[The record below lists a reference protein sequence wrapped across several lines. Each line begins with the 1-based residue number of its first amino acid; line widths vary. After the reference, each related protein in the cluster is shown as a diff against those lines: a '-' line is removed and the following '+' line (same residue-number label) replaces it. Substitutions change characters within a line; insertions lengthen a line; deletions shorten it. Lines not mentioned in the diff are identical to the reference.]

1 MKHLIL
7 TVFSVLLI
15 SALSGQV
22 IWTVPAFPTQED
34 QVTLYYNATQ
44 GNGDLTGVV
53 PVYIHTGVI
62 TSASTGPND
71 WQNVVG
77 NWGTNDAQVLMTP
90 QGNNIHTF
98 NFGGLTLEA
107 FYGVNAGEVI
117 EELACVF
124 RNVTGG
130 IVGRSEGGGDIYF
143 PLSDGGFSANFSTP
157 TAVSTALELGASLN
171 FIAQSSSSAD
181 LVIEV
186 NGSEVASASDV
197 TQLNY
202 TFDGFGTGSYSV
214 VLIANDGQNE
224 VIVERSVLVLP
235 TSANIAN
242 LPVGTQDGINYMS
255 ETSVVMRLFAP
266 GKDFVFVV
274 GDFNNWQFD
283 LDYLMNVSPDGNTYW
298 LQING
303 LTPGQEYRF
312 HYHVMPDNMR
322 IADPYT
328 EKVLDY
334 WNDPEI
340 LPIANHFGGDLAGIK
355 DRVNDGYFE
364 KLGVNA
370 VWISP
375 IARNADGAWG
385 LWDKGVRSKFSGYH
399 GYWPVRS
406 KEIDPHFG
414 DSATFNALIGA
425 MHAKNMNILVD
436 YVANHVHQDHPVI
449 QQHPDWA
456 TPLFLPDG
464 RMNTELWDEHRLT
477 TWFDTF
483 LPTLDFERQEVTD
496 AMTDSALY
504 WIKSFEIDGFRHDAT
519 KHIPDQFWRT
529 LTLKIKRELA
539 AQGNDRQLFQ
549 IGETYGNPE
558 LIGSYISSGL
568 LNAQFD
574 FNLYDAAVDA
584 FAKPESNFDNLI
596 RVLKQSLK
604 YYGSHHRMGNISGN
618 QDRARF
624 ISYADGSVQFDE
636 DPKLA
641 GWTRTIENQGSIGFE
656 RLALLHAFNLT
667 VPGIPCLYY
676 GDEIGMPG
684 ANDPDNRR
692 QMTFSGWNA
701 AQQEL
706 FDLCS
711 ALSRTRRQRMSL
723 MYGDLTVVYADAS
736 LLVYDRSYLGETTR
750 VALAKAACSY
760 LLEQAYKPLVTHRAT
775 VTQAALTT
783 QGPGIAIWAMDRK

>member
-1 MKHLIL
+1 MESSYIHHDACSGLVQPIQLQADSTLLYLNDYFPEYTGGCVVLWEGDTLAIDPNTHSFLI
-7 TVFSVLLI
+7 TKPARMPISVLQLTYEGRQYGFPVYRNEKVKYTFNYLDESGLNTVALAGNFNGWNPKATPLLKVD
-15 SALSGQV
+15 SAWTTTLLLDQGVYSYQV
-22 IWTVPAFPTQED
+22 VANDTWQLDKHNPSKAPNGMGAFNSTFLVGDIGVQEPHIRAFSAKTKSITLTSD
-34 QVTLYYNATQ
+34 RAVEVFVWWENQCIAGPLQVTANDSTTV
-44 GNGDLTGVV
+44 DLPNYVNQRPRSHV
-53 PVYIHTGVI
+53 RVYGCTENQR
-62 TSASTGPND
+62 SND
-71 WQNVVG
+71 
-77 NWGTNDAQVLMTP
+77 L
-90 QGNNIHTF
+90 
-98 NFGGLTLEA
+98 L
-107 FYGVNAGEVI
+107 
-117 EELACVF
+117 
-124 RNVTGG
+124 
-130 IVGRSEGGGDIYF
+130 F
-143 PLSDGGFSANFSTP
+143 PLEHGEIVTNAQALNRHDRATWNMYFALIDRFADG
-157 TAVSTALELGASLN
+157 
-171 FIAQSSSSAD
+171 D
-181 LVIEV
+181 
-186 NGSEVASASDV
+186 
-197 TQLNY
+197 
-202 TFDGFGTGSYSV
+202 
-214 VLIANDGQNE
+214 
-224 VIVERSVLVLP
+224 
-235 TSANIAN
+235 TSNN
-242 LPVGTQDGINYMS
+242 RPVD
-255 ETSVVMRLFAP
+255 
-266 GKDFVFVV
+266 
-274 GDFNNWQFD
+274 
-283 LDYLMNVSPDGNTYW
+283 
-298 LQING
+298 
-303 LTPGQEYRF
+303 
-312 HYHVMPDNMR
+312 
-322 IADPYT
+322 
-328 EKVLDY
+328 
-334 WNDPEI
+334 DPEI

-364 KLGVNA
+364 KLGVNS

-414 DSATFNALIGA
+414 DSATFSALIES
-425 MHAKNMNILVD
+425 MHAKHMNILVD

-464 RMNTELWDEHRLT
+464 RMNTELWDEQRLT

-529 LTLKIKRELA
+529 LTVKIKRELA
-539 AQGNDRQLFQ
+539 AQGDDRQLFQ

-568 LNAQFD
+568 LDAQFD

-596 RVLKQSLK
+596 RVLHQSLK

-641 GWTRTIENQGSIGFE
+641 GWTRTIVNQGSIGFE

-692 QMTFSGWNA
+692 QMTFSGWNPE
-701 AQQEL
+701 QQEVFNL
-706 FDLCS
+706 YS
-711 ALSRTRRQRMSL
+711 ALSELRRQRMSL
-723 MYGDLTVVYADAS
+723 MYGDFQVVYSDAS
-736 LLVYDRSYLGETTR
+736 IFVYDRSYLGETTR
-750 VALAKAACSY
+750 VALAKEACRFPIE
-760 LLEQAYKPLVTHRAT
+760 LERKPLFTHRAK
-775 VTQAALTT
+775 LTGSAMAT
-783 QGPGIAIWAMDRK
+783 EGPGIAIWAMDRE